1 MADETQKSNDTN
13 GGGGGCSGC
22 CEEASEEELLA
33 RLDDVIDRY
42 ENRAGALIPVLQQA
56 QGIFGY
62 LPEVALKRIA
72 RRMQK
77 PYSEVAGVVSFYS
90 FFSTVPRGRN
100 LIRVCLGTACY
111 VRGSM
116 AVLDALRKELG
127 IDVGETTED
136 REFSLEVARCFGAC
150 GLAPV
155 LTVNDV
161 VHHRVKAARVNEIL
175 IRYAEAPVPAESVAT
190 ESAAGEAL
198 HGVSVPEEPMAVGA
212 GERSL

>member
-1 MADETQKSNDTN
+1 MADEMANETERYETGKRDCT
-13 GGGGGCSGC
+13 CTGC

-33 RLDDVIDRY
+33 RLDEVIDRY
-42 ENRAGALIPVLQQA
+42 KDRPGALIPVLQQA
-56 QGIFGY
+56 QGIFGF

-72 RRMQK
+72 KGMRK
-77 PYSEVAGVVSFYS
+77 PYSKVTGVVSFYS

-116 AVLDALRKELG
+116 AVLEALKKKLG

-155 LTVNDV
+155 ITVNDI
-161 VHHRVKAARVNEIL
+161 VHHRVKPARIAEVLAQYAPEPVA
-175 IRYAEAPVPAESVAT
+175 AEA
-190 ESAAGEAL
+190 GAL
-198 HGVSVPEEPMAVGA
+198 AVGA
-212 GERSL
+212 GERSV

>member
-1 MADETQKSNDTN
+1 MTDETVKTNDT
-13 GGGGGCSGC
+13 GGANGGCSGC

-33 RLDDVIDRY
+33 RLDEVIDRY
-42 ENRAGALIPVLQQA
+42 EDKPGALIPVLQQA

-72 RRMQK
+72 KRMNK

-111 VRGSM
+111 VRGGM

-155 LTVNDV
+155 ITVNDI
-161 VHHRVKAARVNEIL
+161 VHHRVKPARVSEIL
-175 IRYAEAPVPAESVAT
+175 VQYAET
-190 ESAAGEAL
+190 AAGEP
-198 HGVSVPEEPMAVGA
+198 VAVGA
-212 GERSL
+212 GERSM

>member
-1 MADETQKSNDTN
+1 MPDETEKTN
-13 GGGGGCSGC
+13 GTNGAHGGCSGC

-33 RLDDVIDRY
+33 RLDEVIDRY
-42 ENRAGALIPVLQQA
+42 EDRPGALIPVLQQA

-62 LPEVALKRIA
+62 LPEVALKHIA
-72 RRMQK
+72 RRMDK

-155 LTVNDV
+155 ITVNDI
-161 VHHRVKAARVNEIL
+161 VHHRVKPARVNAIL
-175 IRYAEAPVPAESVAT
+175 VQYCPEP
-190 ESAAGEAL
+190 AAGEP
-198 HGVSVPEEPMAVGA
+198 VAVGA
-212 GERSL
+212 GERSM